1 MTAVETPPRAWIA
14 EQLDELHVH
23 GAVALEGADPEG
35 VHQLRVAVRRI
46 RAVLKASRFDD
57 GGTLFAELR
66 WFFGELGPLR
76 DLDVLLDRFRG
87 DTDGFGREEMIAFE
101 RLLKGLR
108 AERGVARRRA
118 TRTLRGERYGKLLR
132 TLAETNV
139 APRAESGLVAEIVK
153 PFHKLRKAVRAA
165 GQDPEDEVLHELR
178 IRGKK
183 LRYVAELA
191 APAGGKRVK
200 RLVKAT
206 KRLQDVLGEH
216 QDACVAED
224 RVRSLVADG
233 RERAAGVWT
242 ERAAEA
248 VSEANRRAA
257 QGGKTSGT
265 GPRTPSGARQIGTEE
280 AFVAGRL
287 VERERNRQAAA
298 REQWYPAY
306 QEVERCAVELL
317 G

>member
-1 MTAVETPPRAWIA
+1 MTSVAPPERAWIA

-57 GGTLFAELR
+57 GGALLAELR

-76 DLDVLLDRFRG
+76 DLDVLIDRFRD
-87 DTDGFGREEMIAFE
+87 DTDGFSPEEMVVFE

-118 TRTLRGERYGKLLR
+118 TRALRGERYQALLE
-132 TLAETNV
+132 TLAATDV
-139 APRAESGLVAEIVK
+139 APRQKENGALGEIVK
-153 PFHKLRKAVRAA
+153 PFRKLRKAVAAA
-165 GQDPEDEVLHELR
+165 GPDPVDEVLHDLR

-183 LRYVAELA
+183 LRYAAELA
-191 APAGGKRVK
+191 APAGGKPVR

-216 QDACVAED
+216 QDACVAEQ
-224 RVRSLVADG
+224 RVRALVAED
-233 RERAAGVWT
+233 
-242 ERAAEA
+242 
-248 VSEANRRAA
+248 A
-257 QGGKTSGT
+257 Q
-265 GPRTPSGARQIGTEE
+265 E
-280 AFVAGRL
+280 AFIAGRL
-287 VERERNRQAAA
+287 VERERVRQAVC
-298 REQWYPAY
+298 RGEWFEAY
-306 QEVERCAVELL
+306 EEVELRGVELL

>member
-1 MTAVETPPRAWIA
+1 MTPPGAWIA

-57 GGTLFAELR
+57 GGVLLAELR

-87 DTDGFGREEMIAFE
+87 DTEGFSPEEMVAFE

-108 AERGVARRRA
+108 SERGAARRRA
-118 TRTLRGERYGKLLR
+118 NRALRGERYQQLLA
-132 TLAETNV
+132 TLAATDV
-139 APRAESGLVAEIVK
+139 TPRAAAGTGLLAEIVK
-153 PFHKLRKAVRAA
+153 PFRKLRKAVAEA
-165 GQDPEDEVLHELR
+165 GPDPEDEVLHALR

-183 LRYVAELA
+183 LRYAAELA
-191 APAGGKRVK
+191 APAGGKPVR

-206 KRLQDVLGEH
+206 KRMQDVLGEH
-216 QDACVAED
+216 QDACIAEQ
-224 RVRSLVADG
+224 RVRALVADD
-233 RERAAGVWT
+233 A
-242 ERAAEA
+242 
-248 VSEANRRAA
+248 S
-257 QGGKTSGT
+257 
-265 GPRTPSGARQIGTEE
+265 E

-298 REQWYPAY
+298 RGEWYEAY
-306 QEVERCAVELL
+306 QEVERNAVALPS
-317 G
+317 

>member
-1 MTAVETPPRAWIA
+1 MTATDTPPRAWIA

-23 GAVALEGADPEG
+23 GEVALAGADPEG

-57 GGTLFAELR
+57 GGALLAELR

-76 DLDVLLDRFRG
+76 DLDVLLDRFRD
-87 DTDGFGREEMIAFE
+87 DTDGFSADEMVAFE

-108 AERGVARRRA
+108 TERGQARRRA
-118 TRTLRGERYGKLLR
+118 TRALRGKRYAALLK
-132 TLAETNV
+132 TLAATDA
-139 APRAESGLVAEIVK
+139 APKAPTGTGLLAEIVK
-153 PFHKLRKAVRAA
+153 PFRKLRKAVDAA
-165 GQDPEDEVLHELR
+165 GPDPEDQVLHDLR

-183 LRYVAELA
+183 LRYAAELA
-191 APAGGKRVK
+191 GGKQVK

-216 QDACVAED
+216 QDACVAEQ
-224 RVRSLVADG
+224 RVRALVAED
-233 RERAAGVWT
+233 
-242 ERAAEA
+242 AAEA
-248 VSEANRRAA
+248 F
-257 QGGKTSGT
+257 
-265 GPRTPSGARQIGTEE
+265 I
-280 AFVAGRL
+280 AGRL

-298 REQWYPAY
+298 RAQWHEAY
-306 QEVERCAVELL
+306 QEVERCALELL

>member
-46 RAVLKASRFDD
+46 RAVLKVSRFDD
-57 GGTLFAELR
+57 GGTLLAELR

-87 DTDGFGREEMIAFE
+87 DTDGFAREEMTAFE

-118 TRTLRGERYGKLLR
+118 TRTLRGERYQRLL
-132 TLAETNV
+132 TALAETDV
-139 APRAESGLVAEIVK
+139 APRAERGLLAEIVK
-153 PFHKLRKAVRAA
+153 PFRKLRKAARAA

-178 IRGKK
+178 IHGKK
-183 LRYVAELA
+183 LRYAAELA
-191 APAGGKRVK
+191 GPRGGKQVK

-216 QDACVAED
+216 QDACVAEQ
-224 RVRSLVADG
+224 RLRSLVTDDAD
-233 RERAAGVWT
+233 
-242 ERAAEA
+242 
-248 VSEANRRAA
+248 
-257 QGGKTSGT
+257 
-265 GPRTPSGARQIGTEE
+265 E

-298 REQWYPAY
+298 RAQWYPAY
-306 QEVERCAVELL
+306 QEVERRAVELL
-317 G
+317 S